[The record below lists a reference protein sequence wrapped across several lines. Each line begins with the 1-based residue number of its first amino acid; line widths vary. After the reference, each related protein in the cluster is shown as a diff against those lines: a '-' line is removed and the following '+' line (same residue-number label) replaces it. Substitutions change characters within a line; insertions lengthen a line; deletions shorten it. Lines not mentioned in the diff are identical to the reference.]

1 MPTNP
6 PLDRSRIPPPRRR
19 VPMAAIALTLM
30 VGAAALPLAGCEAI
44 GFMAESYKRGSTR
57 EVKGEYRGLEGK
69 SFAVVVTADR
79 MIEADHPGIIDRLTA
94 KITERLSTPTNVP
107 TPSGFVPPTQV
118 LRYLYDNPSWP
129 ARPLSELGQGL
140 GNVQRLVYVE
150 LNEYRLHDPG
160 NPYEWDGVASATMSV
175 LELDGATPDDFAF
188 EKPITVKFPGKKG
201 VDSSQLSSGAVTSA
215 LSLRLVDR
223 LTWLFYDHREPY
235 YPEY

>member
-1 MPTNP
+1 MPITP
-6 PLDRSRIPPPRRR
+6 MLPSIDSPARRR
-19 VPMAAIALTLM
+19 TSVAMIAAAM
-30 VGAAALPLAGCEAI
+30 VAGAASLAMSGCEAV
-44 GFMAESYKRGSTR
+44 GFMAESYKRGSTH
-57 EVKGEYRGLEGK
+57 EVKAEYRGLEGR

-79 MIEADHPGIIDRLTA
+79 MIEADHPGITDRLSA
-94 KITERLSTPTNVP
+94 KLTERLSAPTNEP
-107 TPSGFVPPTQV
+107 TPAGFVPPTQV

-129 ARPLSELGQGL
+129 ARPLSELGKGL
-140 GNVQRLVYVE
+140 GNVERLVYVE

-160 NPYEWDGVASATMSV
+160 NPYEWDGVAAATISV

-223 LTWLFYDHREPY
+223 LTWLFYDHQEPY